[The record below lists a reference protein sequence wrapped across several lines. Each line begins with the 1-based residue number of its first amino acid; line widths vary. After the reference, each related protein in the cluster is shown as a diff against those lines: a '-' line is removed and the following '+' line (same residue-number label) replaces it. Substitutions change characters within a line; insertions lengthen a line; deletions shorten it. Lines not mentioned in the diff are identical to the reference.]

1 MSYKVF
7 TDGHSG
13 TTGLHLQERLATR
26 GDIEL
31 LPIAESERKDARRRQ
46 ELINKA
52 DIVFLC
58 LPDAAAIEAVE
69 LCQNEQTIIIDASTA
84 HRTDEKWVYGLPELS
99 PAYRQ
104 QIAISKRIA
113 NPGCYATGANCILY
127 PLRQAGILPADYPVT
142 IHAVSGYSG
151 GGKTMITDY
160 EAKQRKEELLYTRP
174 YALGLQ
180 HKHLPEIQKVSGL
193 AQPPI
198 FNPQVGDFYAGM
210 TVSVPL
216 YSHLLYNHPG
226 QKEVFSALAEHYKE
240 ERFITVK
247 EAPAGGF
254 IYAGENTGSNFL
266 TIYVYGNEQQIT
278 VTSVLDN
285 LGKGASG
292 AAVQNMNIALGLN
305 EGISLS

>member
-1 MSYKVF
+1 M
-7 TDGHSG
+7 
-13 TTGLHLQERLATR
+13 
-26 GDIEL
+26 
-31 LPIAESERKDARRRQ
+31 
-46 ELINKA
+46 
-52 DIVFLC
+52 
-58 LPDAAAIEAVE
+58 E

-104 QIAISKRIA
+104 QIATSKRIA

-127 PLRQAGILPADYPVT
+127 PLRHAGILPADYPVT

-151 GGKTMITDY
+151 GGKTMIADY
-160 EAKQRKEELLYTRP
+160 ESKQRQEELLYTRP

-180 HKHLPEIQKVSGL
+180 HKHLPEIQKVSSL

-210 TVSVPL
+210 TVSIPL

-226 QKEVFSALAEHYKE
+226 QKEVFAALAEHYKE

-247 EAPAGGF
+247 EAPSGGF

-305 EGISLS
+305 EEISLS

>member
-7 TDGHSG
+7 IDGHSG

-31 LPIAESERKDARRRQ
+31 LPIAEAERKDARRRQ

-160 EAKQRKEELLYTRP
+160 EAKPRKEELLYTRP

-226 QKEVFSALAEHYKE
+226 QKEVFSALAEHYK
-240 ERFITVK
+240 
-247 EAPAGGF
+247 
-254 IYAGENTGSNFL
+254 
-266 TIYVYGNEQQIT
+266 
-278 VTSVLDN
+278 
-285 LGKGASG
+285 
-292 AAVQNMNIALGLN
+292 
-305 EGISLS
+305 

>member
-1 MSYKVF
+1 MTYQVF
-7 TDGHSG
+7 IDGQSG

-26 GDIEL
+26 TDINL
-31 LPIAESERKDARRRQ
+31 LHIAETERKDIHRRQ
-46 ELINKA
+46 ELINEA

-69 LCQNEQTIIIDASTA
+69 LCNNEKTIIIDASTA
-84 HRTDEKWVYGLPELS
+84 HRTNDQWVYGLPELS
-99 PAYRQ
+99 PDYRQ
-104 QIAISKRIA
+104 KIATAKRIA
-113 NPGCYATGANCILY
+113 NPGCYATGANCILF

-151 GGKTMITDY
+151 GGKTMIHDY
-160 EAKQRKEELLYTRP
+160 EAESPNKDLIYTRP
-174 YALGLQ
+174 YALGLK

-193 AQPPI
+193 DQPPI

-210 TVSVPL
+210 TVSIPL

-226 QKEVFSALAEHYKE
+226 QKEVFEALMEHYKGE
-240 ERFITVK
+240 KFITVK
-247 EAPAGGF
+247 EPPESGF
-254 IYAGENTGSNFL
+254 LSAGENTGSNFL
-266 TIYVYGNEQQIT
+266 TIYVCGNDQQIT
-278 VTSVLDN
+278 LTSVLDN

-305 EGISLS
+305 EELSLI

>member
-7 TDGHSG
+7 IDGHSG

-26 GDIEL
+26 CDIEL
-31 LPIAESERKDARRRQ
+31 LTIAEAERKDARRRQ

-104 QIAISKRIA
+104 QIATSKRIA

-127 PLRQAGILPADYPVT
+127 PLRHAGILPADYPVT

-151 GGKTMITDY
+151 GGKTMIADY
-160 EAKQRKEELLYTRP
+160 ESKQRQEELLYTRP

-180 HKHLPEIQKVSGL
+180 HKHLPEIQKVSSL

-210 TVSVPL
+210 TVSIPL

-226 QKEVFSALAEHYKE
+226 QKEVFAALAEHYKE

-247 EAPAGGF
+247 EAPSGGF

-305 EGISLS
+305 EEISLS

>member
-7 TDGHSG
+7 IDGHSG

-26 GDIEL
+26 CDIEL
-31 LPIAESERKDARRRQ
+31 LTIAEAERKDARRRQ

-127 PLRQAGILPADYPVT
+127 PLRHAGILPADYPVT

-151 GGKTMITDY
+151 GGKTMIADY
-160 EAKQRKEELLYTRP
+160 EAKQRQEELLYTRP

-180 HKHLPEIQKVSGL
+180 HKHLPEIQKVSSL

-210 TVSVPL
+210 TVSIPL

-226 QKEVFSALAEHYKE
+226 QKEVFAALAEHYKE

-247 EAPAGGF
+247 EAPSGGF

-305 EGISLS
+305 EEISLS